1 MPFVIVRQIVRK
13 NMGGNEF
20 LNKNKLGKIEREKFV
35 CLKENYYFCSDFYHG
50 KKRDLNHKNS

>member
-1 MPFVIVRQIVRK
+1 MR
-13 NMGGNEF
+13 GNEF